1 MFMFPPPDLARVQ
14 GQLLSPSG
22 DTSNSDV
29 EIKSAQPSRSFF
41 DRTGSVTMIS
51 GRHILH
57 QAQQYV
63 LLDESAVA
71 PGTKTARQKATPT
84 STSSPLPT
92 ATSSAGTPTKIGFPT
107 ISSPASSEA
116 SLVSDER
123 STTTSATAYSHTVGE
138 GTDIGNWFNTLPN
151 QRLKFDLQSLNLH
164 LSMRITAVLACAEA
178 MWEWVSEYQDTR
190 SRRGQPQMM
199 SKANSQSR
207 PSACDTDRFC
217 TELVGMSRS
226 EFDVLLTRFEFD
238 MHDCINMNSRI
249 TSALHTPIPTFAR
262 TSDRKAFDDA
272 CEKWDEYQMKQRAR
286 RMPRPAS
293 KKGSDLSAAESLDS
307 DDLEAAGPARQRL
320 SRTFRVFCAW
330 KAS

>member
-1 MFMFPPPDLARVQ
+1 MFMFPPPDLARAQ
-14 GQLLSPSG
+14 CQLSPSSG
-22 DTSNSDV
+22 DTSNSDG
-29 EIKSAQPSRSFF
+29 ELKSAQPSRSFF
-41 DRTGSVTMIS
+41 DKTGSVTMIS

-84 STSSPLPT
+84 TTSSHLPT
-92 ATSSAGTPTKIGFPT
+92 ATSSAGTPTRIGFPT

-123 STTTSATAYSHTVGE
+123 STNTSATAYSHTVGE
-138 GTDIGNWFNTLPN
+138 GTDMGNWFNTLPN

-207 PSACDTDRFC
+207 PTAGDTDRFS

-226 EFDVLLTRFEFD
+226 EFDVLLARFELCVLDVFFGWT
-238 MHDCINMNSRI
+238 RLI
-249 TSALHTPIPTFAR
+249 TLGDAVTCMTALT
-262 TSDRKAFDDA
+262 
-272 CEKWDEYQMKQRAR
+272 
-286 RMPRPAS
+286 
-293 KKGSDLSAAESLDS
+293 
-307 DDLEAAGPARQRL
+307 
-320 SRTFRVFCAW
+320 
-330 KAS
+330 

>member
-1 MFMFPPPDLARVQ
+1 VRSHAPIMFMFPPPDLARVQ

-178 MWEWVSEYQDTR
+178 MWEWVSR
-190 SRRGQPQMM
+190 VSRHAVTSWAAPDDVQGQFP
-199 SKANSQSR
+199 
-207 PSACDTDRFC
+207 
-217 TELVGMSRS
+217 
-226 EFDVLLTRFEFD
+226 
-238 MHDCINMNSRI
+238 I
-249 TSALHTPIPTFAR
+249 TSQRVRHRQVLHRTCRHVEVRIRRAVDSIRIVRAWFFFEWTRLITLGEAVTCMTALT
-262 TSDRKAFDDA
+262 
-272 CEKWDEYQMKQRAR
+272 
-286 RMPRPAS
+286 
-293 KKGSDLSAAESLDS
+293 
-307 DDLEAAGPARQRL
+307 
-320 SRTFRVFCAW
+320 
-330 KAS
+330 